1 MFKKPWRLFSIPTN
15 PKEVFSWIIT
25 RVAMSLGLGG
35 VLGLMAVFMASIM
48 LFGFLIGDYK
58 DTGNGAVNA
67 TSTEGVALDAATI
80 AENKALL
87 SHYTEVADSWQQGL
101 SQSQIQQVEQQN
113 VDLPGAVLLAIGK
126 MENDF
131 AQTNAH
137 QYYQYLQPEYTWQ
150 TFNDITITYK
160 KVQAPGPNHTVI
172 TTYQAKKLDTPVTM
186 LIKANTWDGT
196 LTNSYQWVTTGR
208 LGGPGVYTRTI
219 KLSSSQRTYDWSR
232 VWNLFSHIPAVS
244 DGKQFTVT
252 NTQLNTQTLAGLI
265 ASVAYT
271 VIDPQVQQMVSTV
284 LFPGGTANFTDRPVQ
299 PPSGNV
305 IHDILRWK
313 NYIDSAAQQYQIPAV
328 LIAGVMYQES
338 NGREHWSDGSLK
350 ISSAGAIGLMQVM
363 PATAAGM
370 YLNGKYV
377 GSDGLVDLA
386 NPVLNIEI
394 GAMYL
399 SELYHQFNNNPAE
412 TESAYNA
419 GPGAESYAL
428 AHGDQVAQNSQT
440 LNYVS
445 AIERSWIPALTKYF
459 GTATGS
465 TAVSWNQTK

>member
-15 PKEVFSWIIT
+15 PKDVFRWIIT
-25 RVAMSLGLGG
+25 RLVMSMGLGG

-58 DTGNGAVNA
+58 GTGNGAVNA
-67 TSTEGVALDAATI
+67 TSGQGVTLDAVTI

-87 SHYTEVADSWQQGL
+87 THYTEVADSWQQGL
-101 SQSQIQQVEQQN
+101 SQSQVQQVEQQH

-137 QYYQYLQPEYTWQ
+137 QYYQYLQPDYTWK
-150 TFNDITITYK
+150 TFEDVTITYK
-160 KVQAPGPNHTVI
+160 KIQKTGPNHEII
-172 TTYQAKKLDTPVTM
+172 TTYQAHQTDTPVTM
-186 LIKANTWDGT
+186 LIDANTWDGT
-196 LTNSYQWVTTGR
+196 LANSYQWVTTGR

-219 KLSSSQRTYDWSR
+219 KLSSSQRTYGWST
-232 VWNLFSHIPAVS
+232 VWNLFSQIPAIS
-244 DGKQFTVT
+244 EGKPFTVK

-265 ASVAYT
+265 ASVDYT

-284 LFPGGTANFTDRPVQ
+284 LFPGGNTDFTGGPVQ
-299 PPSGNV
+299 PASGNV

-313 NYIDSAAQQYQIPAV
+313 DYINAAAQQYQVPAV

-338 NGREHWSDGSLK
+338 GGREHWSDGSLK

-370 YLNGKYV
+370 VLNGKYV
-377 GSDGLVDLA
+377 GNDALVDLA
-386 NPVLNIEI
+386 NPLLNIQL

-399 SELYHQFNNNPAE
+399 SELYHQFNNDPVE

-428 AHGDQVAQNSQT
+428 AHGEQVAQNSQT
-440 LNYVS
+440 MNYVA
-445 AIERSWIPALTKYF
+445 AIQGSWIPALTSSF
-459 GTATGS
+459 GSETAPTRTSGNY
-465 TAVSWNQTK
+465 AK